1 MAEGYTSLPNTI
13 RYFGVI
19 ENGKVLRYGTHIP
32 FNFMLLGNTQMDTGT
47 YGYLWTIQDW
57 IKALP
62 KATGIHSNWV
72 VSHLNYTFLMK

>member
-13 RYFGVI
+13 RYYGEIVDGEI
-19 ENGKVLRYGTHIP
+19 VRYGTHIP
-32 FNFMLLGNTQMDTGT
+32 FNFMLLSNTWMGTGS

-62 KATGIHSNWV
+62 KGKGIHSNWV
-72 VSHLNYTFLMK
+72 VISVFILNPLK